1 MNNLE
6 VRTIIGDAM
15 VWVREAG
22 GVLMRY
28 FRGDNLDVHSKGNA
42 SDLVTAADKASEQV
56 IISRIRE
63 AYPQHVIL
71 SEESGADGRAGEY
84 RWVID
89 PLDGTMNFSQGLPL
103 FCVSIGIEYRG
114 RKVAGVVYAP
124 NLNELFYAVR
134 GEGAFL
140 NGRPIKVGGKSSL
153 SESVVA
159 TGFPVDK
166 DVNPVNNIDNVAV
179 IVPQVR
185 GLRRFGSAALDL
197 CYVASGQFDGYWEM
211 NLHEWD
217 VCAALLILEEA
228 GGVYSH
234 FRSDRNISIV
244 AGNKNIHDAI
254 ARRLKL

>member
-1 MNNLE
+1 
-6 VRTIIGDAM
+6 
-15 VWVREAG
+15 
-22 GVLMRY
+22 
-28 FRGDNLDVHSKGNA
+28 
-42 SDLVTAADKASEQV
+42 
-56 IISRIRE
+56 
-63 AYPQHVIL
+63 
-71 SEESGADGRAGEY
+71 
-84 RWVID
+84 
-89 PLDGTMNFSQGLPL
+89 
-103 FCVSIGIEYRG
+103 CVSIGIEYRG

>member
-1 MNNLE
+1 MDDLE
-6 VRTIIGDAM
+6 VKTIVGDAL
-15 VWVREAG
+15 VWAREAG
-22 GVLMRY
+22 DVLMRY
-28 FRGDNLDVHSKGNA
+28 FRGDNLDIHSKGNA

-56 IISRIRE
+56 IIGHIRD
-63 AYPQHVIL
+63 AYPQHSIL
-71 SEESGADGRAGEY
+71 SEESGTDDKAGEY

-103 FCVSIGIEYRG
+103 FSVSIGIEYRN
-114 RKVAGVVYAP
+114 RTVAGVVYAP
-124 NLNELFYAVR
+124 KLDELFYAVR

-140 NGRPIKVGGKSSL
+140 NGQLIKVGNKSLL

-166 DVNPVNNIDNVAV
+166 DVNPINNVDNVAM

-185 GLRRFGSAALDL
+185 GIRRFGSAALDL

-217 VCAALLILEEA
+217 VCAALLIVGEA
-228 GGVYSH
+228 EGVYSH

-254 ARRLKL
+254 ARQLK